1 MCSLSNNGPETLNLP
16 RKHMRLN
23 YYFQPCHMVTAGG
36 PSVRLEGGFG
46 VVTISDGGEEVYF
59 PSQTARYVLV
69 PGEMKR
75 LEKNGLAECYGQTWK
90 D

>member
-1 MCSLSNNGPETLNLP
+1 
-16 RKHMRLN
+16 MRLN

-36 PSVRLEGGFG
+36 PTVRLEGGFG
-46 VVTISDGGEEVYF
+46 VVTINDSGEEDYF

-69 PGEMKR
+69 PGEIKR
-75 LEKNGLAECYGQTWK
+75 LEKNGLAEYYSQTWK